1 MNRYTV
7 TITSSA
13 SVIDEIER
21 RICELFPKDC
31 TDKLVLNREK
41 PEVIEFTP
49 PFIDLDD
56 EDIEKISANH
66 PGEVINLHYCASLG
80 CSYHVIDCTFSDG
93 KTTVTRDETEDI
105 C

>member
-13 SVIDEIER
+13 AVIDEIER
-21 RICELFPKDC
+21 RIRELFPKDC
-31 TDKLVLNREK
+31 TDKLAFQREK
-41 PEVIEFTP
+41 PETIEFTP

-56 EDIEKISANH
+56 EDIEKISAKYPN
-66 PGEVINLHYCASLG
+66 ETINLHYCASLG
-80 CSYHVIDCTFSDG
+80 CSYHVIESVFSSG
-93 KTTVTRDETEDI
+93 KMTVTRDEWEDI

>member
-13 SVIDEIER
+13 AVIDEIER
-21 RICELFPKDC
+21 KIRQLFPKDC
-31 TDKLVLNREK
+31 TDKHVLQRKK

-56 EDIEKISANH
+56 EDIENISAEY
-66 PGEVINLHYCASLG
+66 PGEIINLHYCASLG
-80 CSYHVIDCTFSDG
+80 CSYHVIDSVFSGG
-93 KTTVTRDETEDI
+93 KMTVTRDETEDI